1 MPDTALRTRVVI
13 VSPALADANNG
24 NWQTARR
31 WQQMLAPQAVRIVRE
46 WPDAVASRHDQVLL
60 ALHARRSAA
69 SIASWAAARGATG
82 LAVVLTGTDLY
93 RDIQHDDAAR
103 QSLALAQCL
112 VVLQELG
119 PDALPALLRPKVR
132 VIFQSTT
139 ARRALSK
146 STRFL
151 RGVMVGHLR
160 EEKSPHTLF
169 EAARLLAGQ
178 PRLFIDHIGD
188 GLDPA
193 LGEQAR
199 ATAAACPNYRWLGGQ
214 THEATRRRI
223 QRAHVLVHTSR
234 MEGGAHVIMEAV
246 RSGTPV
252 IASHIAGN
260 IGMLGKDY
268 AGYFEWGDAAA
279 LAALLQRCR
288 DTPGPLGLLAQLGA
302 QCARRAPLFEPGA
315 ERSALLQLVQQLR
328 STPAKPPS
336 PSV

>member
-1 MPDTALRTRVVI
+1 MPDSALRARVII

-31 WQQMLAPQAVRIVRE
+31 WQQMLAPHAVRIVRD
-46 WPDAVASRHDQVLL
+46 WPDAAASAQDQVLL

-69 SIASWAAARGATG
+69 SIAAWAAAHGSTG

-93 RDIQHDDAAR
+93 RDIQNDDAAR
-103 QSLALAQCL
+103 QSLALAQRL
-112 VVLQELG
+112 VVLQECG
-119 PDALPALLRPKVR
+119 PDALPAPLRPKAQ

-139 ARRALSK
+139 ARQPLAK
-146 STRFL
+146 SPRFL
-151 RGVMVGHLR
+151 RAVMVGHLR

-178 PRLFIDHIGD
+178 PALFIDHIGD

-214 THEATRRRI
+214 AHEATRRRI

-252 IASHIAGN
+252 IASNIAGN
-260 IGMLGKDY
+260 IGMLGTDY

-288 DTPGPLGLLAQLGA
+288 DTPGPHGLLAQLRA
-302 QCARRAPLFEPGA
+302 QCARRSPLFEPGA
-315 ERSALLQLVQQLR
+315 ERGALLQLVQQLQ
-328 STPAKPPS
+328 STPTKPPS